1 MRKSFLLLSLFVFS
15 TLACNT
21 VMLQSRPTAMPTR
34 VPQTEADV
42 PRVSVKDAKAAF
54 DSGQAVIVD
63 VRSAEAFAAEH
74 IDGSINIPLADI
86 ESNPAGVNLDKNQ
99 WIITYCT

>member
-1 MRKSFLLLSLFVFS
+1 MPQSEPTLVSLQ
-15 TLACNT
+15 APQT
-21 VMLQSRPTAMPTR
+21 VTPTHVQPT
-34 VPQTEADV
+34 PTKISQTEADV

-86 ESNPAGVNLDKNQ
+86 ESNPAGINLDKNQ